1 MRKLGIGVLVLQPM
15 HKISTLCQI
24 DKEGLRDEFEHGSI
38 PDMVVRLCM
47 PAI

>member
-24 DKEGLRDEFEHGSI
+24 DKEGLRVEFEHGST
-38 PDMVVRLCM
+38 PDMAVRLCM
-47 PAI
+47 SAV